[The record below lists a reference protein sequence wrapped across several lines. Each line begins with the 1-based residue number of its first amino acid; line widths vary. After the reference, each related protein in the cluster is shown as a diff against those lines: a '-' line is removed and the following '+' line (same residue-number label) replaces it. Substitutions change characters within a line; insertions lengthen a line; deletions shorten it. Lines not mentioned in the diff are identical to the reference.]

1 MVVCGRGGAGQHIKE
16 GWREGGF
23 KIASIF
29 IFHNNRPQIFGKY
42 LRAIFLEE
50 EAQTRIQFSIQM
62 GLRTLHRAD
71 NGHWSL
77 DIVHP
82 GRTINLAEARQICTM
97 ITTFAIGYARSSWR
111 IIFIAFFDGQIY
123 FFIPCTCAGNGCDGG
138 KNIYLA
144 E

>member
-1 MVVCGRGGAGQHIKE
+1 MLVLWAWRGRTAQQGGG
-16 GWREGGF
+16 GGF

-42 LRAIFLEE
+42 LRAE
-50 EAQTRIQFSIQM
+50 EAQTRIHFSIQM
-62 GLRTLHRAD
+62 GLRTPHRED

-123 FFIPCTCAGNGCDGG
+123 FFIPCRCAGNGCD
-138 KNIYLA
+138 
-144 E
+144 

>member
-1 MVVCGRGGAGQHIKE
+1 MGVAGQDSTSGKGRG
-16 GWREGGF
+16 GGF

-42 LRAIFLEE
+42 LRAIFPEE

-62 GLRTLHRAD
+62 GLRTRSRAD

-82 GRTINLAEARQICTM
+82 GQTINLAEAQQICTM
-97 ITTFAIGYARSSWR
+97 ITTFAI
-111 IIFIAFFDGQIY
+111 
-123 FFIPCTCAGNGCDGG
+123 
-138 KNIYLA
+138 
-144 E
+144 

>member
-1 MVVCGRGGAGQHIKE
+1 MVVLWAWRGRTAQQGGG
-16 GWREGGF
+16 GGF

-42 LRAIFLEE
+42 LRAIFPAE

-62 GLRTLHRAD
+62 GLRTLNIAD

-123 FFIPCTCAGNGCDGG
+123 FFIPYKCAGNGCD
-138 KNIYLA
+138 
-144 E
+144 